1 MNSIWTELCSLDLT
15 ANWWWAKLSNV
26 GDKDSCPSEPLSN
39 AEEKAR
45 VRRVPMLFE
54 RPLKSAPLV
63 LVSVTKLS
71 AENSKRLNYHAQA
84 LDISNEGF
92 VLEFRVFCDT
102 FIDEVEVQWMAI
114 G

>member
-1 MNSIWTELCSLDLT
+1 MVPCSLDLT
-15 ANWWWAKLSNV
+15 TNWWWAKFSDV
-26 GDKDSCPSEPLSN
+26 GDKDSCPIEPMSN

-71 AENSKRLNYHAQA
+71 AENTKRLSYHAQA
-84 LDISNEGF
+84 VHISNEGF
-92 VLEFRVFCDT
+92 TLEFRVFCDT
-102 FIDEVEVQWMAI
+102 FIDEVEVQWLAI